1 MEWTFKIGAE
11 ARPRVLMRIAQLFEQ
26 QMVAMHTC
34 HMVTVDGQF
43 DILITVEVEAELAHR
58 IHAKLWKQFDLL
70 TVDLIAG
77 APPNAEDSDLAASAP
92 TDPQS
97 LVQ

>member
-26 QMVAMHTC
+26 QMVAMRTC
-34 HMVTVDGQF
+34 HMVTIDGLL
-43 DILITVEVEAELAHR
+43 DIVITVDLEAELAHR

-70 TVDLIAG
+70 RVDLFAG
-77 APPNAEDSDLAASAP
+77 VPRHCEDMADAPINR
-92 TDPQS
+92 TNPQP
-97 LVQ
+97 LPQ